1 MNRMDFDVIVVGG
14 GHAGIEAASAA
25 ARMSARTLMVTFQS
39 GKIGRMSCNPSVG
52 GMAKSH
58 IVHELDALGGEMP
71 SLADFTGI
79 HYKTL
84 NTRKGPAVQA
94 TRIQNDK
101 DEYSRLGRMRL
112 SSIAN
117 LTVLEDEVTDLL
129 TKSSGILGVLTKRSG
144 EIFSR
149 QVVICAGTYLN
160 GKIFIGKEQIVAG
173 RFGEP
178 GAQLLANSI
187 VNLGHRPSRL
197 KTGTPPRLHRDSIAY
212 SKISIQPGEFPAPL
226 FSWQARE
233 ILRRFH
239 VEPSPDNCGII
250 SPFHVEPCLDF
261 CPEAI
266 NRGSQVVPWIP
277 GKSQIP
283 CHVSH
288 TTDQTHSIIADN
300 LKNSALYG
308 GMISGTGVR
317 YCPSI
322 EDKIVKFPSALSHHV
337 FIEVEGRNTDRVY
350 PNGTSNSLPEEI
362 QKRMIHSI
370 PGLETAVLIRPGY
383 AIEYDFFDPTDLHRT
398 LESKLIPGLFLA
410 GQINGTTGYEE
421 AAGQGFVAG
430 VNAARRARSEGPWV
444 LGRNEAYIGVMIDD
458 LTTKGTEEPYRMFT
472 SRAEHRLVLR
482 QDNAI
487 FRLLVRAME
496 LGLIPEWQLKFRE
509 SNRKSI
515 REQIERLK
523 LTRQSGLTAEQILRR
538 TGVSMVDIP
547 GFNETMNSEVVRQ
560 VEIETKYAGY
570 IAIEQ
575 KRINKQSNIEKI
587 LIPQNIDY
595 KSIVTLRNES
605 SEKLSRIRPETLGQA
620 SRISGVNPSDIA
632 ILEIWIRRMRSA
644 DGGESND

>member
-1 MNRMDFDVIVVGG
+1 
-14 GHAGIEAASAA
+14 
-25 ARMSARTLMVTFQS
+25 
-39 GKIGRMSCNPSVG
+39 MSCNPSVG

-101 DEYSRLGRMRL
+101 DEYSKLSRRRLA
-112 SSIAN
+112 SITN
-117 LTVLEDEVTDLL
+117 LTILEDEATELL
-129 TKSSGILGVLTKRSG
+129 ADRSGIIGVRTRKSG
-144 EIFSR
+144 EILSR

-160 GKIFIGKEQIVAG
+160 GKIFIGKEHIMAG

-178 GAQLLANSI
+178 SAQMLANS
-187 VNLGHRPSRL
+187 VSALGHRKSRL
-197 KTGTPPRLHRDSIAY
+197 KTGTPPRLHRDSLSY
-212 SKISIQPGEFPAPL
+212 SKMSVQNGESPAPL

-233 ILRRFH
+233 LLGRFH
-239 VEPSPDNCGII
+239 VEPSINNSGSLD
-250 SPFHVEPCLDF
+250 PFHVEHGLDF
-261 CPEAI
+261 
-266 NRGSQVVPWIP
+266 SQIPIRNGLQAVPWIP
-277 GKSQIP
+277 GKSQIH

-288 TTDQTHSIIADN
+288 TTEQTHSIIAEN

-322 EDKIVKFPSALSHHV
+322 EDKILKFPSVSSHHV
-337 FIEVEGRNTDRVY
+337 FIEIEGRNTDRVY
-350 PNGTSNSLPEEI
+350 PNGTSNSLPEDI

-370 PGLETAVLIRPGY
+370 PGLENAVFIRPGY
-383 AIEYDFFDPTDLHRT
+383 AIEYDFFDPTDLRRT

-430 VNAARRARSEGPWV
+430 VNAARRAQGEGPWI

-482 QDNAI
+482 QDNAG
-487 FRLLVRAME
+487 FRLIDRAME
-496 LGLIPEWQLKFRE
+496 IGLVPDHQAKSRQ
-509 SNRKSI
+509 SQRKSI
-515 REQIERLK
+515 RDQIERLK
-523 LTRQSGLTAEQILRR
+523 STRKSGLTAEQILRR
-538 TGVSMVDIP
+538 PGVSMMDTPWFDATLDSDVI
-547 GFNETMNSEVVRQ
+547 RQ
-560 VEIETKYAGY
+560 VEIEIKYAGY

-575 KRINKQSNIEKI
+575 KRIEKQGCIDRIK
-587 LIPQNIDY
+587 IPQYIDY
-595 KSIVTLRNES
+595 KSIVTLRKES

-632 ILEIWIRRMRSA
+632 ILEIWIRRQSSVN
-644 DGGESND
+644 GGDPNE